1 MGPGVSQNGWNQG
14 KWRGFR
20 VPIGRRW
27 LYPPLCVGAVATWL
41 EFPGEINTQNK
52 NKGKINNCGF
62 DPMRTEK
69 RCWAVG
75 NRMTSWLCHDV
86 FYRKKGLRKL
96 DVRNPT
102 DVMAEVRAFHELCGR
117 STGRVIFQKPQ
128 LQDLPPTTAVLAF
141 LRFAVATRRWVRMI
155 YQMMGLLAGYTLS
168 NMWGDIT
175 IYNNNYIP
183 IYNNMWSNIYIYNN
197 KYKYVYIYIYIMI

>member
-1 MGPGVSQNGWNQG
+1 MKFAIVGAFQPSFVQGNGWDG
-14 KWRGFR
+14 
-20 VPIGRRW
+20 W
-27 LYPPLCVGAVATWL
+27 LQSTYRPQVALPTLVCRSNATWL

-69 RCWAVG
+69 RCWAV
-75 NRMTSWLCHDV
+75 
-86 FYRKKGLRKL
+86 
-96 DVRNPT
+96 
-102 DVMAEVRAFHELCGR
+102 DVMAEVLTFHELCGR

-128 LQDLPPTTAVLAF
+128 LQDLPPATAVLAF

-175 IYNNNYIP
+175 IYI
-183 IYNNMWSNIYIYNN
+183 NI
-197 KYKYVYIYIYIMI
+197 

>member
-27 LYPPLCVGAVATWL
+27 LYPPLCVGAMRPV

-69 RCWAVG
+69 RCWAV
-75 NRMTSWLCHDV
+75 
-86 FYRKKGLRKL
+86 
-96 DVRNPT
+96 
-102 DVMAEVRAFHELCGR
+102 DVMAEVLTFHELCGR

-128 LQDLPPTTAVLAF
+128 LQDLPPATAVLAF
-141 LRFAVATRRWVRMI
+141 FALRSCDPAARVGQDDSPNDGVI
-155 YQMMGLLAGYTLS
+155 CGL
-168 NMWGDIT
+168 
-175 IYNNNYIP
+175 YIEQH
-183 IYNNMWSNIYIYNN
+183 
-197 KYKYVYIYIYIMI
+197 VG